1 MLLLW
6 DHGTGASH
14 VRGVVEQP
22 KLVGRRN
29 PETVGR
35 TLMARVRPMFGGWS
49 SNPTLSDGVPPKLW
63 YAPSWQSRLAFY
75 P

>member
-22 KLVGRRN
+22 HFVGRRA
-29 PETVGR
+29 PETVVR
-35 TLMARVRPMFGGWS
+35 TLMAIASRFLSLVVLYSYLVRFC
-49 SNPTLSDGVPPKLW
+49 
-63 YAPSWQSRLAFY
+63 
-75 P
+75 